1 MRPTGTSIDLS
12 LPLWSRPT
20 RLFFFSFLM
29 GEWIGSE
36 EKETPPTGEWWSRF
50 TEREKKKKEC
60 IMAFEIDSDQM
71 HPFSHSGPRYQIEKR
86 TRKYRLSVTRHG
98 KTLDVWA
105 HTCEVGYDRRAAS
118 RTMVLSIYRFYGIE
132 SPCFFF
138 LPLRILSV
146 PWKPWFL

>member
-1 MRPTGTSIDLS
+1 MVPTD
-12 LPLWSRPT
+12 PT
-20 RLFFFSFLM
+20 FFFFLFL
-29 GEWIGSE
+29 WGSGSDQRRRRPHRPGSDGPVLLNG
-36 EKETPPTGEWWSRF
+36 K
-50 TEREKKKKEC
+50 KKKKEC

-118 RTMVLSIYRFYGIE
+118 RTMVRSIYRFYGIE

-146 PWKPWFL
+146 P